1 MTITIHYHEQF
12 KNETIYSYTYWWA
25 TDFGNIKLVPEKNS
39 YILTSFSDTYPP
51 PSGPSYIPV
60 GARINHYADSIHQ
73 NESKAAII
81 MEYKLV
87 EGYPFTTNLQSLS
100 FGKGLFPAPEQGVSK
115 QPQPLQLQQVE
126 LSISGL
132 DIWSDVSRST
142 THLLQDQD
150 TQDVQNLGI
159 YNLLKGNANPLL
171 NILQS
176 QGINVDTPLKDM
188 AIASQFD
195 VIADAP
201 IIDIVG
207 ENDGSDILLVA

>member
-1 MTITIHYHEQF
+1 
-12 KNETIYSYTYWWA
+12 
-25 TDFGNIKLVPEKNS
+25 
-39 YILTSFSDTYPP
+39 
-51 PSGPSYIPV
+51 
-60 GARINHYADSIHQ
+60 
-73 NESKAAII
+73 
-81 MEYKLV
+81 
-87 EGYPFTTNLQSLS
+87 
-100 FGKGLFPAPEQGVSK
+100 
-115 QPQPLQLQQVE
+115 VE

-132 DIWSDVSRST
+132 DVWSDVSRST

-150 TQDVQNLGI
+150 TQDVQDLGI

-176 QGINVDTPLKDM
+176 QGISVDTPLKDM